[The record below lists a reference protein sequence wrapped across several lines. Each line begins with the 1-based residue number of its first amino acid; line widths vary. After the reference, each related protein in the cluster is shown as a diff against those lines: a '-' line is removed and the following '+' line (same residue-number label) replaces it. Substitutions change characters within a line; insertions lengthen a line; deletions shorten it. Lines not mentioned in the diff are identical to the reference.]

1 MWIFLKPRKND
12 SDNLNNIYK
21 KVNNILIDINDNF
34 SFNKD
39 SRNKIHLLL
48 FFTNY
53 NNKLDIKPC
62 CMPVIKTAISK
73 KIPIIIVINKADKLF
88 QTQNNEDSDD
98 SDNLMETFK
107 IQIEATNN
115 KLYETLKK
123 ELNIN
128 EIEEIEYVCIDCILK
143 YGLDDLLETI
153 YNKFKNKLISDID
166 LDKIHLNKI
175 QKENLSILVG
185 NSIFLGNGSLDEI
198 ILDEAIYKSSIDIK
212 ELIIKYFGFYENKLK
227 LGTKI
232 YFFLKEIFIKFGI
245 KQRKDVVSF
254 LF

>member
-1 MWIFLKPRKND
+1 M
-12 SDNLNNIYK
+12 
-21 KVNNILIDINDNF
+21 
-34 SFNKD
+34 
-39 SRNKIHLLL
+39 
-48 FFTNY
+48 
-53 NNKLDIKPC
+53 
-62 CMPVIKTAISK
+62 
-73 KIPIIIVINKADKLF
+73 
-88 QTQNNEDSDD
+88 
-98 SDNLMETFK
+98 
-107 IQIEATNN
+107 
-115 KLYETLKK
+115 KK

-166 LDKIHLNKI
+166 LDKIQFNKI

-232 YFFLKEIFIKFGI
+232 YFFFERYIHKIWNKINKG
-245 KQRKDVVSF
+245 SSTF